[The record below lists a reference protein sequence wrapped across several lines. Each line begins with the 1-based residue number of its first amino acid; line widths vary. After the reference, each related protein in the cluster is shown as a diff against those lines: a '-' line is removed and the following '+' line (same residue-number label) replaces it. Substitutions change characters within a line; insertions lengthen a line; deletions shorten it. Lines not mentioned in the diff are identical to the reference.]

1 MHILKHFDKHFSH
14 WVYSYD
20 YKYTQRKLLDIFPR
34 IWESLHTEK
43 GETGKKKKCFVKP
56 KLGMLEEQCQHV
68 YLNTSVIQQCENMQ
82 ISFYWNYT
90 DISYEHIFY
99 ISEYFKL
106 IFVMNVTLILLNGL
120 NRLHI

>member
-1 MHILKHFDKHFSH
+1 MIISTPRGNYLIFFQESEK
-14 WVYSYD
+14 V
-20 YKYTQRKLLDIFPR
+20 YTQKK
-34 IWESLHTEK
+34 EK
-43 GETGKKKKCFVKP
+43 QEKKKKCFVKP
-56 KLGMLEEQCQHV
+56 KLGILEEQCQHV